1 MKEKLKKFWE
11 PMTEEFNKQHFIMN
25 FIGTLGFIPA
35 QILSQKADSFVL
47 FVIILISWWATVV
60 FIYLTY
66 RYLKN
71 KQQ

>member
-25 FIGTLGFIPA
+25 FIGVLGFFPA
-35 QILSQKADSFVL
+35 EILSQKADSFVL